1 MSTQQL
7 RKCIGCLYSWFVL
20 IHEATNPETVLA
32 RGQMTTLNWHLA
44 NYGKI
49 LWSNSGKRENCKTH
63 KSQVLLALSSL
74 NTLQSLGQCSPNHRL
89 TPNFL
94 SSHIT
99 SVSFSSFPWPEEQ
112 CHEAH
117 RGGKQRSPECTAQG
131 WTHPDGHS
139 PAWQLPPRGAN
150 TTREL
155 SMRRQDL
162 NLTVC
167 RGQPVKLLLIS
178 SCQVWGK
185 TNWKFVLAKKK
196 KKIKKPIM

>member
-7 RKCIGCLYSWFVL
+7 RKGIGCLYSWFVL

-32 RGQMTTLNWHLA
+32 RGQITTLNWHLA
-44 NYGKI
+44 N
-49 LWSNSGKRENCKTH
+49 SGNRENCKTY

-74 NTLQSLGQCSPNHRL
+74 NTLQSLGQCSPNHRM

-94 SSHIT
+94 FSHIT
-99 SVSFSSFPWPEEQ
+99 SVSFSSFPLPEEQ

-117 RGGKQRSPECTAQG
+117 RGGKQRFPECAAQG
-131 WTHPDGHS
+131 WTYPDGHS
-139 PAWQLPPRGAN
+139 PAWQLPPHVAN
-150 TTREL
+150 TTRGL
-155 SMRRQDL
+155 SMRRQNL

-178 SCQVWGK
+178 SCQVWEK
-185 TNWKFVLAKKK
+185 TNWKFVLAKKPQK
-196 KKIKKPIM
+196 N